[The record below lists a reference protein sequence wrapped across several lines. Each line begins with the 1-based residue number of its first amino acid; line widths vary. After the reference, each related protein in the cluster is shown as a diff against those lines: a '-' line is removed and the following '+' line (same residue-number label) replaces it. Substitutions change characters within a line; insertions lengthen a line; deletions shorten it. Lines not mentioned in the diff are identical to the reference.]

1 MGDENKNEC
10 PSVKEPEKID
20 DENNEPGEKQCDT
33 TQTQSDSVPTCRK
46 DVSFKEQSESLK
58 EHILL
63 NYPFYTIT
71 AICIFILSCKKTNKH
86 NYFVM
91 IFSLMYVAFA
101 GYFIHMISH
110 NIHYTKMYDEYP
122 VIYKNIPIVDNCFRA
137 FTWFLDFHHIS
148 HHDSDINK
156 LPKYQLLEAINNF
169 VMQGAIGVCAGTLYN
184 MMDWRMF
191 MLWGLFYASFHIINY
206 TFIEPTVHSDHHI
219 NIYSNYGIDIF
230 DILMGTKHN
239 WSDIEDYNHYSINMV
254 IISVLFYFI
263 I

>member
-1 MGDENKNEC
+1 MESETKNDDSSKEEIETIDQNENAEEPSDNEC
-10 PSVKEPEKID
+10 
-20 DENNEPGEKQCDT
+20 
-33 TQTQSDSVPTCRK
+33 DSVPTCRK
-46 DVSFKEQSESLK
+46 DVSFKEQTESLK
-58 EHILL
+58 EHILI
-63 NYPFYTIT
+63 NYPFYIIT
-71 AICIFILSCKKTNKH
+71 SICIFILSCKKTNKRS
-86 NYFVM
+86 YFVM

-110 NIHYTKMYDEYP
+110 NIHYTKMYDDYP
-122 VIYKNIPIVDNCFRA
+122 VIYKNIPIIDKCIRA

-169 VMQGAIGVCAGTLYN
+169 VMQGAIGVFAGTLYN
-184 MMDWRMF
+184 MMDRRMF
-191 MLWGLFYASFHIINY
+191 ILWGLFYASFHIINY
-206 TFIEPTVHSDHHI
+206 TIIEPTVHSDHHV

-239 WSDIEDYNHYSINMV
+239 WGDIEDYNHYSINMV
-254 IISVLFYFI
+254 LISVLFYFI